1 MHLKTRINLI
11 RVIIFSDRCGAQY
24 KSKLPF
30 HYLQNMGTD
39 IPGEHCYHGSWL
51 EKNLCDSLGG
61 AVKSA
66 EKRDVKA
73 WNATIRNTASLLQ
86 LFSSFFLFLFLS
98 EKTASQLWI
107 VWSQRWF
114 FLVKEEDLTAAM
126 ASSELKTLKGTRAI
140 YSINTTSQGNWSHEN
155 WPAFVNPAWSSNP
168 VNTDHLDVL
177 ASRSDSQ
184 GERRNSQLETE
195 SVSLKNFISG

>member
-86 LFSSFFLFLFLS
+86 LFSSFFLSFFFFCQRKLQVNS
-98 EKTASQLWI
+98 EVCGHRGGFSLWRKRT
-107 VWSQRWF
+107 WQQPWHH
-114 FLVKEEDLTAAM
+114 
-126 ASSELKTLKGTRAI
+126 
-140 YSINTTSQGNWSHEN
+140 Q
-155 WPAFVNPAWSSNP
+155 
-168 VNTDHLDVL
+168 
-177 ASRSDSQ
+177 
-184 GERRNSQLETE
+184 
-195 SVSLKNFISG
+195 SLKHLREQELFIASIQLAKATGVMKIDLLLWTLPGVQIQWILII